1 MRSNWIRFLA
11 GVLVSVALVGAFA
24 ATGGMKG
31 GRSTNGLLYQA
42 SGLHPDGEMLA
53 ISGQTV
59 TCEEYLFWLGMVCDN
74 VTASLPDVDW
84 SAAVTGDGM
93 TFAEYA
99 KTDAVEAAKQHAVVR
114 AWAQQAGVALSDAS
128 TLELDA
134 QRQQYVAY
142 YGSEEAYLQ
151 QLELMGISE
160 EAYDRILE
168 DQYLYRDLYQAFCT
182 PGSSLYA
189 DEATLTD
196 YAAQLGYMGAYVL
209 KLTGDNAETMA
220 NDLLERWQAAEDKEK
235 EYALICEELQQTAD
249 GIVTLTAVED
259 DALSDAMSA
268 LEIGGM
274 TAVIDPYGEGTS
286 FVVLRTEPDL
296 SAVAETYFD
305 VLWNQKMEEATV
317 VTNSKLYDGV
327 DVGAFYEKLIQLR
340 QDMMAEMDGGAQTD
354 DDKTGGSQS
363 DSTDGST
370 DDSADSAAD
379 DPQPAA

>member
-24 ATGGMKG
+24 VTGGMKG
-31 GRSTNGLLYQA
+31 GRSTDGLLYQA

-53 ISGQTV
+53 IDGQTV
-59 TCEEYLFWLGMVCDN
+59 TCEEYLFWLGMICDN
-74 VTASLPDVDW
+74 ITSSIPDVDW
-84 SAAVTGDGM
+84 DAAVTEDGM

-151 QLELMGISE
+151 QLALMGISE

-189 DEATLTD
+189 DDATLTD

-235 EYALICEELQQTAD
+235 EYALICEELQQVAD
-249 GIVTLTAVED
+249 GVVTLTAVEG

-274 TAVIDPYGEGTS
+274 TAVIDPYGEGTC

-317 VTNSKLYDGV
+317 VTNTKLYEGV
-327 DVGAFYEKLIQLR
+327 DVGAFYEKLTELR
-340 QDMMAEMDGGAQTD
+340 NDMMAEMESGAED
-354 DDKTGGSQS
+354 SGSQS
-363 DSTDGST
+363 ESSNDTTNDT
-370 DDSADSAAD
+370 AD
-379 DPQPAA
+379 DTQPEA

>member
-1 MRSNWIRFLA
+1 
-11 GVLVSVALVGAFA
+11 
-24 ATGGMKG
+24 
-31 GRSTNGLLYQA
+31 
-42 SGLHPDGEMLA
+42 
-53 ISGQTV
+53 
-59 TCEEYLFWLGMVCDN
+59 
-74 VTASLPDVDW
+74 
-84 SAAVTGDGM
+84 M

-151 QLELMGISE
+151 QLALMGISE

-249 GIVTLTAVED
+249 GYALTMEFYDYDRYAED
-259 DALSDAMSA
+259 DILNLQEGDTIPLDLKGDRLDA
-268 LEIGGM
+268 EIH
-274 TAVIDPYGEGTS
+274 
-286 FVVLRTEPDL
+286 R
-296 SAVAETYFD
+296 
-305 VLWNQKMEEATV
+305 
-317 VTNSKLYDGV
+317 
-327 DVGAFYEKLIQLR
+327 
-340 QDMMAEMDGGAQTD
+340 
-354 DDKTGGSQS
+354 
-363 DSTDGST
+363 
-370 DDSADSAAD
+370 
-379 DPQPAA
+379 

>member
-1 MRSNWIRFLA
+1 MKSNWIRFLA
-11 GVLVSVALVGAFA
+11 GVLVSVMIVGIFII
-24 ATGGMKG
+24 TGGMKG

-74 VTASLPDVDW
+74 ITASIPDVDW
-84 SAAVTGDGM
+84 SAAVTEGGM

-114 AWAQQAGVALSDAS
+114 AWAQQADVALSDTS
-128 TLELDA
+128 QTELAA
-134 QRQQYVAY
+134 QRQQYATY

-151 QLELMGISE
+151 QLALAGISE

-189 DEATLTD
+189 DDAVLTD

-220 NDLLERWQAAEDKEK
+220 ADLLERWQAAEDKEK
-235 EYALICEELQQTAD
+235 EYALICDELQQVAD
-249 GIVTLTAVED
+249 GIVTLTAVEG

-296 SAVAETYFD
+296 AAVAETYFD
-305 VLWNQKMEEATV
+305 VLWNQKMQEATV
-317 VTNSKLYDGV
+317 VTNSKL
-327 DVGAFYEKLIQLR
+327 
-340 QDMMAEMDGGAQTD
+340 
-354 DDKTGGSQS
+354 
-363 DSTDGST
+363 
-370 DDSADSAAD
+370 
-379 DPQPAA
+379 

>member
-1 MRSNWIRFLA
+1 MKSNWIRFLA
-11 GVLVSVALVGAFA
+11 GVLVSVMIVGVFII
-24 ATGGMKG
+24 TGGMKG

-74 VTASLPDVDW
+74 VTASIPDVDW
-84 SAAVTGDGM
+84 SAAVTEGGM

-99 KTDAVEAAKQHAVVR
+99 KVEAVEYAKQHAVVR
-114 AWAQQAGVALSDAS
+114 AWAQQAGVTLSDQSQA
-128 TLELDA
+128 ELDA
-134 QRQQYVAY
+134 QRQQYATY

-151 QLELMGISE
+151 QLALAGISE
-160 EAYDRILE
+160 EAYDGILE

-189 DEATLTD
+189 DDAALTD
-196 YAAQLGYMGAYVL
+196 YAAQMGYMGAYVL

-220 NDLLERWQAAEDKEK
+220 ADLLERWQAAEDKEK
-235 EYALICEELQQTAD
+235 EYALICDELQQVAD
-249 GIVTLTAVED
+249 GIVTLTAVEG

-286 FVVLRTEPDL
+286 FVVLRTDPDL
-296 SAVAETYFD
+296 AAVAETYFD

-317 VTNSKLYDGV
+317 ITNSKLYDSV
-327 DVGAFYEKLIQLR
+327 EVGTFYEKLIQLR
-340 QDMMAEMDGGAQTD
+340 KDMMAEMDGGAQD
-354 DDKTGGSQS
+354 DGSQN
-363 DSTDGST
+363 
-370 DDSADSAAD
+370 DSADDAAD
-379 DPQPAA
+379 DTQPAA

>member
-1 MRSNWIRFLA
+1 MKSNWIRFLA
-11 GVLVSVALVGAFA
+11 GVLVSVMIVGIFIV
-24 ATGGMKG
+24 TGGMKG

-74 VTASLPDVDW
+74 ITASIPDVDW
-84 SAAVTGDGM
+84 SAAITEDGM

-114 AWAQQAGVALSDAS
+114 AWAQQAGVALSDTSIA
-128 TLELDA
+128 ELAA

-151 QLELMGISE
+151 QLALTGISE
-160 EAYDRILE
+160 EAYNGILE

-189 DEATLTD
+189 DDAALTD
-196 YAAQLGYMGAYVL
+196 YAAQMGYMGAYVL

-220 NDLLERWQAAEDKEK
+220 ADLLERWQAAEDKEK
-235 EYALICEELQQTAD
+235 EYALICDELQQVAD
-249 GIVTLTAVED
+249 GVVTLTAVEG

-286 FVVLRTEPDL
+286 FVVLRTDPDL
-296 SAVAETYFD
+296 AAVAETYFD

-317 VTNSKLYDGV
+317 VTNSKLYDSV
-327 DVGAFYEKLIQLR
+327 EVGTFYEKLLQLR
-340 QDMMAEMDGGAQTD
+340 KDMMAELGLGAETGDTANDSVD
-354 DDKTGGSQS
+354 DSQN
-363 DSTDGST
+363 
-370 DDSADSAAD
+370 DSADSTAD
-379 DPQPAA
+379 DAQPAA